1 MKIHTPFF
9 LAFGLSVF
17 QPAFAQYDIN
27 PFLIRNFEFNSSSY
41 EIVLEKRSWQ
51 DAAACAASRGGKLM
65 EINSQQEQDAVFDE
79 LNMAFIDPDST
90 IAPDGGGASYLWLG
104 GNDFASE
111 GNWVWNGD
119 NDAQSSPFWNGTS
132 NGSAV
137 NGSYENW
144 GNEPDNWNNQDGLAI
159 AITNWP
165 LGQAGQW
172 NDVFIT
178 NQLYFI
184 IEYPPFSLGN
194 PENTAPAFSI
204 HPNPASGQAA
214 VSLQTNEGQITLS
227 DLSGK
232 VILIKPADPGI
243 TVLDVSGLSTG
254 TYLVQAGQDTK
265 RLVVE

>member
-1 MKIHTPFF
+1 MKKYTPFL
-9 LAFGLSVF
+9 LAFGLSIL
-17 QPAFAQYDIN
+17 QPAFTQCDLN
-27 PFLIRNFEFNSSSY
+27 PFLVRNFEFNGSGY
-41 EIVLEKRSWQ
+41 EVVLEKRSWQ
-51 DAAACAASRGGKLM
+51 NAAACAASRGGKLI

-79 LNMAFIDPDST
+79 INMMFIEPDST
-90 IAPDGGGASYLWLG
+90 IAPDGGGASYLWIG
-104 GNDFASE
+104 GNDFSSE

-119 NDAQSSPFWNGTS
+119 NDAQASPFWTGTS
-132 NGSAV
+132 NGTPV

-144 GNEPDNWNNQDGLAI
+144 GNEPDNWNNQDGLAL

-178 NQLYFI
+178 NELYFI
-184 IEYPPFSLGN
+184 IEYPPFLLGTS
-194 PENTAPAFSI
+194 ENASSAFSI
-204 HPNPASGQAA
+204 HPNPASEQTAI
-214 VSLQTNEGQITLS
+214 SLQTNEGQIILS

-232 VILIKPADPGI
+232 IILTKTADPGI

-254 TYLVQAGQDTK
+254 TYLVQAGQEIK